1 MFCFLNRESRK
12 HSGRSGVG
20 QVDEDIKS
28 RVFFCLP
35 GYFKQTALPE
45 KSARLFFCPHPVVV
59 VFLLFSL
66 SLETHVTVTRC
77 SRPSTSAG
85 PSVRTCWPT
94 KRSRRRRRTCSHAWP
109 TSSTPS
115 PRRRRKWASSRPR
128 SSSRG
133 CGRKT
138 VTHSSSCFS
147 SGRNPLARS
156 VVVCSLKALK
166 HLHRKEPK

>member
-1 MFCFLNRESRK
+1 MFCFLNRQSHK
-12 HSGRSGVG
+12 HSGRSSVG
-20 QVDEDIKS
+20 QVVEDIKS
-28 RVFFCLP
+28 RVFFRLP
-35 GYFKQTALPE
+35 IYFKHTTLA
-45 KSARLFFCPHPVVV
+45 FFCPHLVVV
-59 VFLLFSL
+59 VSFVSSL

-94 KRSRRRRRTCSHAWP
+94 KRSRRRRRTCSHVWP

-138 VTHSSSCFS
+138 VTRSSSFFFFS
-147 SGRNPLARS
+147 PGGNPSLRNVPVHS
-156 VVVCSLKALK
+156 V
-166 HLHRKEPK
+166 RNT